1 MIQLRCDCLVFETEA
16 GELLPMSAADLASKL
31 LAELPASLDREL
43 VDNALE
49 AVVYFFRQEQR
60 RDSVTVAEFTQAL
73 ETVLRGL
80 GVSLADAAGLNE
92 LPVADS
98 DLERL
103 AAASG
108 EGFEL
113 MFFLLLRE
121 ELQRQLAVAPALV
134 RFRGLRGCVKHL
146 LGVRR
151 WNGQCQR
158 LQDQIVEFLR
168 DCLRQNQGAAE
179 CGLVVT

>member
-16 GELLPMSAADLASKL
+16 GELLPMSAADLAGKL
-31 LAELPASLDREL
+31 LAEFPGRVDREL

-49 AVVYFFRQEQR
+49 AVVYFFRQEQG
-60 RDSVTVAEFTQAL
+60 RDSITVAEFTRVF

-80 GVSLADAAGLNE
+80 GVSLVNAGESPAAS
-92 LPVADS
+92 VADS

-103 AAASG
+103 ASASG

-113 MFFLLLRE
+113 MFFRLLRE
-121 ELQRQLAVAPALV
+121 EMQRQLAIAPALV
-134 RFRGLRGCVKHL
+134 RFRGLRGCVKQL
-146 LGVRR
+146 LGTRR
-151 WNGQCQR
+151 WNNQCQR

-168 DCLRQNQGAAE
+168 DCLKQREGSTD
-179 CGLVVT
+179 CGLMVT